1 MIAVDTNVLLRYL
14 LEPLDSRN
22 PQWQVLAARQVIEKE
37 EKVFISDIVIAEM
50 EWVLDSVFELAR
62 ADIIKL
68 FQSLANNVRFC
79 FEDWAA
85 LQAALIDYRE
95 NENTDLSDC
104 LIARRACNHGAVTL
118 YTFEGQNRLGALPI
132 VTTLTGETHE

>member
-1 MIAVDTNVLLRYL
+1 MIAVDTNVLSRYL

-37 EKVFISDIVIAEM
+37 EKVFISDIVLAEM

-68 FQSLANNVRFC
+68 FQSLASNVRFC

-85 LQAALIDYRE
+85 LQAALIDYQG
-95 NENTDLSDC
+95 NKNTDLSDC

-118 YTFEGQNRLGALPI
+118 YTFEGQNKLGALPI
-132 VTTLTGETHE
+132 VTTLQSIG

>member
-14 LEPLDSRN
+14 LEPLDRRN

-37 EKVFISDIVIAEM
+37 EKVFVSDIVLAEM
-50 EWVLDSVFELAR
+50 EWVLDSVFKLAR
-62 ADIIKL
+62 EDMSRL
-68 FQSLANNVRFC
+68 FRSLASNARFC

-85 LQAALIDYRE
+85 LQAALIDYQE
-95 NENTDLSDC
+95 NENIDISDC
-104 LIARRACNHGAVTL
+104 LIARRACNHGAATL

-132 VTTLTGETHE
+132 VTTLKPVR

>member
-68 FQSLANNVRFC
+68 FQSLASNARFC

-95 NENTDLSDC
+95 NLHIDLSDC
-104 LIARRACNHGAVTL
+104 LIARRAANHGAVTL
-118 YTFEGQNRLGALPI
+118 YTFEGQNRLGVLPV
-132 VTTLTGETHE
+132 VTTLKLEE